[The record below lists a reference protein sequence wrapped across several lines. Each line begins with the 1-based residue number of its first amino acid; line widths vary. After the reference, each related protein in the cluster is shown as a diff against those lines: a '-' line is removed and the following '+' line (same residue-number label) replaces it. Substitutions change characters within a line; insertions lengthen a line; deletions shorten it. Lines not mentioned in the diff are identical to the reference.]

1 MAENNGHDRDGHGI
15 EIEPV
20 PFHMEHYRPRSP
32 SPLKWLAWTILI
44 VVLCLLAAS
53 AWFVFTASQVVVRI
67 DPEPDRISIDGG
79 IFTPRIG
86 SNYLLR
92 PGAYT
97 LKASRPCYH
106 PLEKSIRI
114 ANEKSQ
120 TLNFSMDKLSGRL
133 SLRVHQA
140 EKPSVAVDGAEVTID
155 GKAVGVT
162 PIHEL
167 EVPSGKRHLEVR
179 AKDYQDL
186 ATDVDIKGCGVLQSL
201 VLALTPG
208 WAEVT
213 VGSVPRGADVRI
225 DGKRVGQTP
234 LELNL
239 FPGTHELQISADRFK
254 TWHTRLSVKANQPQV
269 LDKIRLEPA
278 DGTFSLRTNPA
289 GANVTIGDKFVGN
302 TPLKLALRPDTVHV
316 VRVSKAGYENVV
328 RKVTLS
334 SAGVEELNLD
344 LVPIKGIVYL
354 EVDPSDAELI
364 INGTSWGQVQRE
376 LHLTSLQQRLEI
388 RKEGFQPF
396 QTTITPRPGFPQQLK
411 ITLAKPEPK
420 KTVVPPVIHAAN
432 GYTLTLIRPG
442 SFTMGASR
450 REQGRRSNETLRKV
464 KLQRP
469 FYMGVKEV
477 TNRAFKEFL
486 STHSSGFIKQY
497 NFDQDVLPVVEVT
510 WEQAA
515 RFCNWLSAKESLP
528 PSYIEKDNGLVAAVP
543 LQTGYRLPTEA
554 EWEYCARFNNKA
566 FVKYPWG
573 DAFPPPPDSGN
584 FADISAKDLLVNYMA
599 EYEDGYIITAPP
611 GSFKPN
617 ALGLFDM
624 GGNVAEWSHDYYTI
638 YPYSAGK
645 IDVDP
650 SGPVQGKHRVV
661 KGSSWRDSGISE
673 LRLSY
678 RDYSQDER
686 QDLGFRICRYLNNK
700 SESE

>member
-1 MAENNGHDRDGHGI
+1 MEEHNSQDRDGHGI
-15 EIEPV
+15 EITPV
-20 PFHMEHYRPRSP
+20 PFHMEHHRPRSP
-32 SPLKWLAWTILI
+32 SPLKWAAWTILI
-44 VVLCLLAAS
+44 VVLCLFSAS
-53 AWFVFTASQVVVRI
+53 AWFVFTANQVVVRI

-79 IFTPRIG
+79 VFTPRIG
-86 SNYLLR
+86 SNYLMR

-97 LKASRPCYH
+97 LKASKQCYH
-106 PLEKSIRI
+106 PLEKSIRV

-120 TLNFSMDKLSGRL
+120 TLNFSMEKLSGRL
-133 SLRVHQA
+133 SLQA
-140 EKPSVAVDGAEVTID
+140 HEAENPSVVVDGAEVNID
-155 GKAVGVT
+155 GEALGVT

-167 EVPSGKRHLEVR
+167 QVPSGKRHLEVR
-179 AKDYQDL
+179 AKNYQDV
-186 ATDVDIKGCGVLQSL
+186 ATDVDIEGCGVLQSL

-208 WAEVT
+208 WADVT
-213 VGSVPRGADVRI
+213 VGSVPRGADVRV
-225 DGKRVGQTP
+225 DGKRVGRTP
-234 LELNL
+234 LELDL
-239 FPGTHELQISADRFK
+239 FPGTHELQLSADRFK
-254 TWHTRLSVKANQPQV
+254 TWSTHLSVEANQPLV

-278 DGTFSLRTNPA
+278 DGTFSLRSNPT
-289 GANVTIGDKFVGN
+289 GANVTIGEKFVGQ
-302 TPLKLALRPDTVHV
+302 TPLKLALQPDTVHV
-316 VRVSKAGYENVV
+316 VRLSKAGYENVI
-328 RKVTLS
+328 RKVS
-334 SAGVEELNLD
+334 VASAGMEELNVD
-344 LVPIKGIVYL
+344 LVPIEGIVYL

-364 INGTSWGQVQRE
+364 INGTSQGRVRRE
-376 LHLTSLQQRLEI
+376 LHLTSVKQRLEI

-396 QTTITPRPGFPQQLK
+396 QTTITPRPGFPQLLK
-411 ITLAKPEPK
+411 VTLTKSEPEK
-420 KTVVPPVIHAAN
+420 AVVVPVIRAAN

-477 TNRAFKEFL
+477 TNGEFREFL
-486 STHSSGFIKQY
+486 PSHSSGYIKQY
-497 NFDQDVLPVVEVT
+497 SFDKDVLPVVEVT

-515 RFCNWLSAKESLP
+515 RFCNWLSAKDGLP
-528 PSYIEKDNGLVAAVP
+528 PSYVESGGELVPADP

-573 DAFPPPPDSGN
+573 DTFPPPPDSGN

-617 ALGLFDM
+617 ASGLFDM
-624 GGNVAEWSHDYYTI
+624 GGNVAEWNHDYYTI

-645 IDVDP
+645 IYVDP
-650 SGPVQGKHRVV
+650 SGPEQGKHRVI

-678 RDYSQDER
+678 RDYSQEKR
-686 QDLGFRICRYLNNK
+686 QDLGFRICRYLNDE
-700 SESE
+700 SESK